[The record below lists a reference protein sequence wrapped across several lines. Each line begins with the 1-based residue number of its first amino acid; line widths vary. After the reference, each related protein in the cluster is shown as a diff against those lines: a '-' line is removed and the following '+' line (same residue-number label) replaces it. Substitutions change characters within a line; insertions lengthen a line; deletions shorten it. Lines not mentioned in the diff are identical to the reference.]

1 MTILFSNNASTTVS
15 GSITAASTSVAL
27 AAGTGVLFPNP
38 TGGNFYVATFYDQAT
53 KTVNEIIHVTAMSG
67 DIATI
72 VRAQEGTTAKAWNAG
87 DIFANLVTAGT
98 LNAFVQAG
106 TGPANTSIVYV
117 GTDTS
122 VTPNLI
128 VATTNPVPSSLATG
142 MLFNILVKN
151 NSTGSGPV
159 NLQLNGGSSILATR
173 QNGASLVAGDIT
185 GNEEMMFVYNGVNFT
200 AMVPNTLPPTLS
212 QPPVTTFYVRTDG
225 NNNNTGFANTSS
237 QAFATIYGAVN
248 AINTRYI
255 SQYTITIR
263 VADGTYIGGFGI
275 QGGFISGWSIIGN
288 TSNPGNVVI
297 DATSTSPPAG
307 SYAGVAAAALSGCIV
322 TVNGMTFKSYYE
334 NAAGFGDLTLL
345 NCNFNGTVSGDIV
358 LYAGSGRLRLF
369 GTFTYNSLGITCQS
383 LFGSSYGGYLEIGYH
398 DIYNT
403 NSATFALLGSPVF
416 SVGTAYA
423 NTGSTI
429 SLDHAMVSFSGA
441 TPTGSQY
448 YVNTGGGVV
457 GAVYFPGTQPGQVY
471 PPGYIA

>member
-98 LNAFVQAG
+98 LNNFVQAG

-128 VATTNPVPSSLATG
+128 VATTNPVPASLATG
-142 MLFNILVKN
+142 MQFNIWVKN

-159 NLQLNGGSSILATR
+159 NVQLNGGSSILATR

-185 GNEEMMFVYNGVNFT
+185 GNEEMIFIYNGVNLT
-200 AMVPNTLPPTLS
+200 AMVPNTLPPSLS

-225 NNNNTGFANTSS
+225 NDNNTGFANTPT
-237 QAFATIYGAVN
+237 QAFATCYGAVN

-255 SQYTITIR
+255 SQFAITIR
-263 VADGTYIGGFGI
+263 VADGTYIGGVGI
-275 QGGFISGWSIIGN
+275 QGGFIAAWNIIGN

-307 SYAGVAAAALSGCIV
+307 AYKGVAIV
-322 TVNGMTFKSYYE
+322 SNAGSSIQVYGMTFKSYYE
-334 NAAGFGDLTLL
+334 NVGSFGDF
-345 NCNFNGTVSGDIV
+345 NIYGCNFTGTISGDIV
-358 LYAGSGRLRLF
+358 IYAGSGNLRCF
-369 GTFTYNSLGITCQS
+369 GTCTYNSSGITCQS
-383 LFGSSYGGYLEIGYH
+383 LFGAAYSAYLELGYH
-398 DIYNT
+398 DIYQ
-403 NSATFALLGSPVF
+403 SFPLTFNLLGSPVF
-416 SVGTAYA
+416 SIGTAFA
-423 NTGSTI
+423 TTGSTI
-429 SLDHAMVSFSGA
+429 TLDPAMVTFSGA
-441 TPTGSQY
+441 TPTGSKY
-448 YVNTGGGVV
+448 YANAAGGVM
-457 GAVYFPGTQPGQVY
+457 GAVYFPGTAPGQVY
-471 PPGYIA
+471 SPGYIG